1 MTESL
6 KIWWRGHSQSERRLM
21 TLLGVLMLGVFL
33 WLGVWRPI
41 GNGMS
46 NGWARQS
53 AALDRYSSV
62 KAKVEALKTTRGAP
76 VASGSRPALDQFV
89 GQTATEAGFTLDRAS
104 AQGGGRLSINIASA
118 RMGPLLSWLS
128 RLEASGISV
137 QSIGIVPGSTD
148 GTVTVQALLQENAQ

>member
-1 MTESL
+1 MVESF

-21 TLLGVLMLGVFL
+21 ALLGVLILGVFL

-41 GNGMS
+41 ENGMS
-46 NGWARQS
+46 NGWARQGT
-53 AALDRYSSV
+53 ALDRYTSV
-62 KAKVEALKTTRGAP
+62 KAKVEALKTTPAAP
-76 VASGSRPALDQFV
+76 AASGGRPSLDQFV

-104 AQGGGRLSINIASA
+104 AQGAGRLSINIASA
-118 RMGPLLSWLS
+118 RIGPLLGWLS

-137 QSIGIVPGSTD
+137 QTISIVPGSTD